1 MDKIIE
7 CIKTVES
14 LLGNCY
20 KENIYQ
26 SALCVELN
34 LNGFIIQSEV
44 IVPIMYKGHNVG
56 YERADIVVYSGDS
69 PGKIICIL
77 ELKSQNTRLSSKEIN
92 QLKKYIFNLHSEVG
106 LLVNFYETMEII
118 KVHQYSHSKI
128 C

>member
-14 LLGNCY
+14 LLGNYY

-26 SALCVELN
+26 NALCVELN
-34 LNGFIIQSEV
+34 LAGFIIQSEV
-44 IVPIMYKGHNVG
+44 IVPIIYKQMTIG
-56 YERADIVVYSGDS
+56 YERADIVVYSSDGS
-69 PGKIICIL
+69 IICII
-77 ELKSQNTRLSSKEIN
+77 ELKSQNTRLSIKEIN
-92 QLKKYIFNLHSEVG
+92 QLRKYIINLKTDTG
-106 LLVNFYETMEII
+106 LLINFYEKMEII

>member
-14 LLGNCY
+14 LLVNYY

-26 SALCVELN
+26 NALCVELN
-34 LNGFIIQSEV
+34 LAGFIIQSEV
-44 IVPIMYKGHNVG
+44 IVPIIYKEMTIG
-56 YERADIVVYSGDS
+56 YERADIVVYSSDGS
-69 PGKIICIL
+69 IICII
-77 ELKSQNTRLSSKEIN
+77 ELKSQNTRLSIKEIN
-92 QLKKYIFNLHSEVG
+92 QLRKYIINLKTDTG
-106 LLVNFYETMEII
+106 LLINFYEKMEII

>member
-14 LLGNCY
+14 LLGNYY

-26 SALCVELN
+26 NALCVELN
-34 LNGFIIQSEV
+34 LAGFIIQSEV
-44 IVPIMYKGHNVG
+44 IVPIIYKEMTIG
-56 YERADIVVYSGDS
+56 YERADIVVYSSDGS
-69 PGKIICIL
+69 IICII
-77 ELKSQNTRLSSKEIN
+77 ELKSQNTRLSIKEIN
-92 QLKKYIFNLHSEVG
+92 QLRKYIINLKTDTG
-106 LLVNFYETMEII
+106 LLINFYEKMEII